1 MPERPRVVVVNTTP
15 LISLAII
22 KRLDLLQRLYGEV
35 LIPPAVE
42 KEVMAGGQK
51 SEGYV
56 DLSECPFVR
65 TVPLKDPSRA
75 DLLADLHGGEAEAIA
90 LAQELNADL
99 VIIDERL
106 GRAHAKRLG
115 LQLTG
120 VVGVL
125 LRAKKSGL
133 ITAIGPLLRQLV
145 EGGIWLSDDLV
156 QEALRLAD
164 ES

>member
-1 MPERPRVVVVNTTP
+1 M
-15 LISLAII
+15 
-22 KRLDLLQRLYGEV
+22 G
-35 LIPPAVE
+35 
-42 KEVMAGGQK
+42 GGQK
-51 SEGYV
+51 SGGYV

-145 EGGIWLSDDLV
+145 EGGIWLSDGLV